1 MKKEKKELREG
12 LKKLDVYANQLGIN
26 SLFLEEGPTVAMDS
40 LILGL
45 AIGGELSIDI
55 TCNFIHVPELGNVVQ
70 FYGQLQLDQILE
82 EEPNAFTEQSIL
94 QMINRLNHTI
104 PLGQL
109 LYMQGQGE
117 EEPRHALGIRYTLLT
132 DLDDAK
138 EWDKCGNVIKMLM
151 DIYEVL
157 CSTLLLLLE
166 GESLESAMDIVE
178 HLME

>member
-94 QMINRLNHTI
+94 QDR
-104 PLGQL
+104 
-109 LYMQGQGE
+109 
-117 EEPRHALGIRYTLLT
+117 
-132 DLDDAK
+132 K
-138 EWDKCGNVIKMLM
+138 SV
-151 DIYEVL
+151 V
-157 CSTLLLLLE
+157 
-166 GESLESAMDIVE
+166 
-178 HLME
+178 